1 MLLERLVGVDP
12 YDTPVA
18 TDRLQMADCNTLF
31 LFVPICKTAKYNVP
45 GSETLAKNTALLD
58 PAEESV
64 RLYTIGLTF

>member
-1 MLLERLVGVDP
+1 
-12 YDTPVA
+12 
-18 TDRLQMADCNTLF
+18 MADCNTLF